1 MKRISLPACITD
13 SVTHKVLRCTY
24 ALLTAVS
31 CHSNC
36 QCSIWIFSPLS
47 VAWLHRVLHFYT
59 LLCLF
64 FCWLLTRK
72 MSNLCLQLKAK
83 QWECV
88 SKRAMT
94 KKTYAIQWTELLTTS
109 ETPFESLSELTPGTE
124 VLAPYYNSGNKINY
138 SIAIIGGK
146 RQKEGECIII
156 W

>member
-1 MKRISLPACITD
+1 
-13 SVTHKVLRCTY
+13 
-24 ALLTAVS
+24 
-31 CHSNC
+31 
-36 QCSIWIFSPLS
+36 
-47 VAWLHRVLHFYT
+47 
-59 LLCLF
+59 
-64 FCWLLTRK
+64 
-72 MSNLCLQLKAK
+72 
-83 QWECV
+83 
-88 SKRAMT
+88 MT